1 MIKTTYDPIMGVRYE
16 ITNDNPTTESQRTI
30 AKKAQETL
38 NRTRHNRAK
47 QLRRHV
53 NTKQK

>member
-16 ITNDNPTTESQRTI
+16 ITDDKPATEPQRATI
-30 AKKAQETL
+30 AKVQEKY

-47 QLRRHV
+47 QLRRRM

>member
-30 AKKAQETL
+30 AKKAQENL